1 MFRDCQ
7 SLQTIPLLDTSSVTS
22 INSMFREC
30 HSLQS
35 IPLLNTVLVTSIS
48 IPFEECYSLS
58 KGAMS
63 GTKVSIPYLN
73 CKLSQQALV
82 DIFNGLATVVGQTIT
97 ITGNWGA
104 AGLTAGERA
113 IATDKGWTIVG

>member
-1 MFRDCQ
+1 MFNGCGN
-7 SLQTIPLLDTSSVTS
+7 LQTIPLLDASSCTNMS
-22 INSMFREC
+22 GMF
-30 HSLQS
+30 
-35 IPLLNTVLVTSIS
+35 NG
-48 IPFEECYSLS
+48 CYSLS

-63 GTKVSIPYLN
+63 GTKVTISYTD
-73 CKLSQQALV
+73 CKLSQSALV

-104 AGLTAGERA
+104 SSLTVEERA